1 MQLNLE
7 IAARTAFPK
16 SELFAMQRL
25 RAKVFSGRMG
35 WEVPVMSGMEIDGYD
50 AMDPYYMMMR
60 EEGGILRG
68 SRSVHV
74 ERQLPRVPARP

>member
-16 SELFAMQRL
+16 FELFAMQRL

-35 WEVPVMSGMEIDGYD
+35 WEVPIMSGMEIDGYD
-50 AMDPYYMMMR
+50 AMAPY
-60 EEGGILRG
+60 
-68 SRSVHV
+68 
-74 ERQLPRVPARP
+74 

>member
-16 SELFAMQRL
+16 FELFAMQRL

-35 WEVPVMSGMEIDGYD
+35 WEVPVMSG
-50 AMDPYYMMMR
+50 
-60 EEGGILRG
+60 

-74 ERQLPRVPARP
+74 ERQLPSVPARP